1 MGESAMPITIEAVYE
16 NGILRPLGPLALP
29 EHQTVRITIEPATN
43 WVQETYGILGWK
55 GRPEDLRE
63 LALHPDLDLEEEP

>member
-1 MGESAMPITIEAVYE
+1 MPLTFEAIYE
-16 NGILRPLGPLALP
+16 NGVLKPVGPLPLQ
-29 EHQTVRITIEPATN
+29 EQERVTVTIQPKLN

-55 GRPEDLRE
+55 GTPEELRR